1 MIPNQF
7 SLGNMR
13 ECRYS
18 ASDVAKQ
25 MKDEKYVMSNFTDGY
40 FLQYHNGTEMQQST
54 FSNFHNFISGVI
66 AFPVVFFFFKK
77 FLLSRTKTLTRN

>member
-25 MKDEKYVMSNFTDGY
+25 MKDEKYMYNY
-40 FLQYHNGTEMQQST
+40 CER
-54 FSNFHNFISGVI
+54 
-66 AFPVVFFFFKK
+66 K
-77 FLLSRTKTLTRN
+77 FDY